1 MNKTI
6 RTLLEVLGDPQEEGG
21 YSLPLDGE
29 LISVHLN
36 KDHTTHYPEIVLSP
50 FITQKPF
57 TLNRWTDHNLNQYIS
72 YRRGICQ
79 VDILDKNLATVN
91 KAFQEIKE
99 RLCEFFFLEH
109 VVYSYNEYFEE
120 IEPHYYKNISY
131 ALSNLFKD
139 IYYVNVESEPLL
151 RVDSI
156 EDLVD
161 DSYYV
166 DDEALYVRTEKCLKS
181 IEINVITQGRLL
193 SNHDSLMN
201 RGLIY
206 YDLSEIRNLSELED
220 NEVERCSFDL
230 EVTYAVRTDRDDIH
244 DVDYVEYNDE
254 IM

>member
-21 YSLPLDGE
+21 YKLPLNGE
-29 LISVHLN
+29 EISVHLN

-57 TLNRWTDHNLNQYIS
+57 VFNRWTDHNFDEYIS

-91 KAFQEIKE
+91 KIFQEIKE
-99 RLCEFFFLEH
+99 RLCDFFFLEQ
-109 VVYSYNEYFEE
+109 VIYNYNEYFEE
-120 IEPHYYKNISY
+120 IEPNLYKNISY
-131 ALSNLFKD
+131 GLGDLFKD
-139 IYYVNVESEPLL
+139 IYYVNLESQPLT
-151 RVDSI
+151 RVDDI
-156 EDLVD
+156 NDLVD
-161 DSYYV
+161 NSYYV
-166 DDEALYVRTEKCLKS
+166 DTEALYIKTDKCLKT

-206 YDLSEIRNLSELED
+206 YDLSEIRNLSALED
-220 NEVERCSFDL
+220 NEVERCSFDI
-230 EVTYAVRTDRDDIH
+230 EVTYAVRTNRDEIH
-244 DVDYVEYNDE
+244 DVDYVEYND
-254 IM
+254 IKM

>member
-21 YSLPLDGE
+21 YKLPLNGE
-29 LISVHLN
+29 EISVHLN

-50 FITQKPF
+50 FIIQKPL
-57 TLNRWTDHNLNQYIS
+57 TLNRWTDHNLDEYIC
-72 YRRGICQ
+72 YRRGTCQ

-91 KAFQEIKE
+91 KIFQAIKE
-99 RLCEFFFLEH
+99 RLYDFFFLEQ
-109 VVYSYNEYFEE
+109 VIYSYNEYFEE
-120 IEPHYYKNISY
+120 IESDYYKNISY
-131 ALSNLFKD
+131 GLGELFKD
-139 IYYVNVESEPLL
+139 IYYVNIESQPLT

-156 EDLVD
+156 NDLVD

-166 DDEALYVRTEKCLKS
+166 DNEALYVKTEKCLKT

-206 YDLSEIRNLSELED
+206 YDVSEIRNLSALED
-220 NEVERCSFDL
+220 NEVERCSFDI

-244 DVDYVEYNDE
+244 DVDYVEYND
-254 IM
+254 IKM

>member
-1 MNKTI
+1 MNTTI

-21 YSLPLDGE
+21 YSLPLDEE
-29 LISVHLN
+29 LVSIHLN

-50 FITQKPF
+50 FIIQKPL
-57 TLNRWTDHNLNQYIS
+57 TLNRWTDHNLDEYIC
-72 YRRGICQ
+72 YRRGTCQ

-91 KAFQEIKE
+91 KIFQIIKE
-99 RLCEFFFLEH
+99 RLYEFFFIEQ
-109 VVYSYNEYFEE
+109 VIYNYNEYFEE
-120 IEPHYYKNISY
+120 IEPNCYKNISY
-131 ALSNLFKD
+131 GIGELFKD
-139 IYYVNVESEPLL
+139 IYYVNVESQPLT

-166 DDEALYVRTEKCLKS
+166 DNEALYVKTEKCLKT

-206 YDLSEIRNLSELED
+206 YSVSEIRNLSALED
-220 NEVERCSFDL
+220 NEVERCSFDI
-230 EVTYAVRTDRDDIH
+230 EVTYAVRTGRDDIH
-244 DVDYVEYNDE
+244 DVDYVEYNNKT
-254 IM
+254 M